1 MGRVADAARLP
12 PVLGFIVAGFCSRPI
27 TDSITAS
34 AAPYIQTLAFLVVL
48 VRAGLEIELTDLN
61 RVTVPLGLLP
71 VLADGS
77 AIMATAIESG
87 VLCSRPWLRS
97 GAAYFLLLALLRQR
111 GALVHTAAPLYFSAP
126 MGLDCA
132 RHARR
137 LLEETAAHKRSLV
150 RYGAYALSD
159 VVALLRYRPLGAAA
173 QAELMPGV
181 YSLIG
186 MCTQVELQEL
196 HANSDPVG
204 KRILADLLEGYQ
216 TSHKYRG

>member
-1 MGRVADAARLP
+1 MRPRELALSAGDAA
-12 PVLGFIVAGFCSRPI
+12 VSRH
-27 TDSITAS
+27 
-34 AAPYIQTLAFLVVL
+34 VW
-48 VRAGLEIELTDLN
+48 R
-61 RVTVPLGLLP
+61 RLLP
-71 VLADGS
+71 GVLAQS
-77 AIMATAIESG
+77 ESG

-111 GALVHTAAPLYFSAP
+111 GALVHTAAPLYFSAVRGMLFALGWADATASSTAAASSASAATSAAAPPALEGRAPAREP

>member
-1 MGRVADAARLP
+1 VQALTALLTNGQLRFELIDAAAFLRAAGAPCAHVSLRSPPATLP
-12 PVLGFIVAGFCSRPI
+12 
-27 TDSITAS
+27 S
-34 AAPYIQTLAFLVVL
+34 AATF
-48 VRAGLEIELTDLN
+48 
-61 RVTVPLGLLP
+61 
-71 VLADGS
+71 
-77 AIMATAIESG
+77 
-87 VLCSRPWLRS
+87 

-111 GALVHTAAPLYFSAP
+111 GALVHTAAPLYFSAVRGMLFALGWADATASSTAAASSASAATSAAAPPALEGRAPAREP

>member
-1 MGRVADAARLP
+1 MLRAALRGDEVESVAKESGAKGPRKGEEGRGDGGAASDVSRRLAVQALTALLTNGQLRFELIDAAAFLRAAGAPCAHVSLRSPPATLP
-12 PVLGFIVAGFCSRPI
+12 
-27 TDSITAS
+27 S
-34 AAPYIQTLAFLVVL
+34 AATF
-48 VRAGLEIELTDLN
+48 
-61 RVTVPLGLLP
+61 
-71 VLADGS
+71 
-77 AIMATAIESG
+77 
-87 VLCSRPWLRS
+87 
-97 GAAYFLLLALLRQR
+97 GAACFLASSRKVKR